1 MSERNKSQATAK
13 DYLILAREMNA
24 IAGKT
29 LKLET
34 RDAEPIAGKISL
46 GLSLQAAEIAGKA
59 MLRNLGNSVK
69 DIKQNYRNHKLLTLL
84 RDVEQ
89 EVRGRPEPEFR
100 HYHDFLSWAPT
111 IDGTKYWTTV
121 GAYFEL
127 HFARGATAYPRSYFY
142 PDDHPDEGGFTHPE
156 PIQVVFFLVE
166 YLIEVAE
173 NLAAL
178 MGQD

>member
-1 MSERNKSQATAK
+1 MNKGNSQATAK
-13 DYLILAREMNA
+13 DYLTLAREMNA

-46 GLSLQAAEIAGKA
+46 GLSLQAAELAGKSV
-59 MLRNLGNSVK
+59 LRTLGHSVE
-69 DIKQNYRNHKLLTLL
+69 DIKQKYRNHKLLTLL

-89 EVRGRPEPEFR
+89 EIRGRPEEKFR
-100 HYHDFLSWAPT
+100 RYHHFLSWAPT
-111 IDGTKYWTTV
+111 IDGMKYWTTV

-127 HFARGATAYPRSYFY
+127 HFARGPTAYPRSYFY
-142 PDDHPDEGGFTHPE
+142 PDDYPDEGGFTRPE

-166 YLIEVAE
+166 YLIETAE
-173 NLAAL
+173 NLVAL
-178 MGQD
+178 TEQD